1 MTLIG
6 GFLTDPEMKEVDRE
20 AIVPLFFSGKEGE
33 TADCTVVVDMQIL
46 FAIAVQKMKGIVAD
60 SLGIS
65 NSVR

>member
-20 AIVPLFFSGKEGE
+20 AIVPLFFPERKERRKI
-33 TADCTVVVDMQIL
+33 VQWQSI